1 METLDCRGRTAAQCG
16 RIIIDHYNAA
26 AADARFEAHL
36 DAYDTGL
43 RVWLLEAGVR
53 HGMTRADD
61 DSYRLSIVRGL
72 SPAQGSITGVHHV
85 VAAAD
90 GTVWTGERGR
100 HVARIDG
107 REKRIVATAAV
118 AIQAGHLALDAAARL
133 LFIADPGS
141 NQVIAARASDL
152 SIEHI
157 WEAPGRPQLPLA
169 SPDGV
174 VCVTGGGSG
183 TLTMARPRHDGYEV
197 QTIAIGDHPH
207 DPVFDRDGDHVF
219 VPCVGDG
226 DLVKVRLAD
235 GHVVGRCAVG
245 DGPSH
250 LVMHPDGDRVYS
262 ANCWDGTLSCVSVDG
277 ERVTRVVS
285 GAWAHAIDITPDGHR
300 VYVANFLDDTLAVF
314 DADTLARVALLP
326 TEPYPH
332 GLDISPDGLYVIA
345 TGFSSDHVRLYD
357 AQKHCELARIEVGRG
372 SSHSAFLDDGA
383 AAFVACSVSDH
394 VACIDLATRSNVAQL
409 QLAARS

>member
-1 METLDCRGRTAAQCG
+1 MTVEQLDCRGRTAAQSG
-16 RIIIDHYNAA
+16 RVIIDYYNAGA
-26 AADARFEAHL
+26 AGARFDAHL

-53 HGMTRADD
+53 HGMTRAEDG
-61 DSYRLSIVRGL
+61 SYRLSIVRGL
-72 SPAQGSITGVHHV
+72 SPAQGSMTGVHHV
-85 VAAAD
+85 VAADD

-118 AIQAGHLALDAAARL
+118 AAEAGHLALDAAARR
-133 LFIADPGS
+133 LFIPDPGR

-152 SIEHI
+152 GIEHT

-183 TLTMARPRHDGYEV
+183 TLTIARPRRGGYDV
-197 QTIAIGDHPH
+197 QTIAVGDHPH
-207 DPVFDRDGDHVF
+207 DPVFDRNGDHLF
-219 VPCVGDG
+219 VPCLGDG
-226 DLVKVRLAD
+226 ELVKVRLAD

-262 ANCWDGTLSCVSVDG
+262 ANCWDGTLACVSADG
-277 ERVTRVVS
+277 ERMARAES
-285 GAWAHAIDITPDGHR
+285 GAWAHAIDITPDGR
-300 VYVANFLDDTLAVF
+300 WIYVANFLDDTLAVF
-314 DADTLARVALLP
+314 DSQTLARLAVLP

-332 GLDISPDGLYVIA
+332 GLDISPDGRYVIA
-345 TGFSSDHVRLYD
+345 TGFSSDFVRLYD
-357 AQKHCELARIEVGRG
+357 AQKHCEIARIEVGRG
-372 SSHSAFLDDGA
+372 SSHSAFLPDADS
-383 AAFVACSVSDH
+383 AFVACSVSDH
-394 VACIDLATRSNVAQL
+394 VACIDLASRSCVTSLRLDA
-409 QLAARS
+409 